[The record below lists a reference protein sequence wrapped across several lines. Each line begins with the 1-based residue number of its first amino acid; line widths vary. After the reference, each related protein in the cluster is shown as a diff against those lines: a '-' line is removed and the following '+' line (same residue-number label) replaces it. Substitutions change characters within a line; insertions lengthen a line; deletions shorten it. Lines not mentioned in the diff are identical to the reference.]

1 MKKLIS
7 LLFAILFI
15 ATFVFQIAVSAN
27 EAEKEQTRNNNTART
42 DTTFI
47 ISSSGMASVEV
58 EYVGIPNIA
67 TGATIEIT
75 IKKRF
80 LLVFW
85 TTEIEEEYTVYGEKY
100 SHTYYYDLSEFGSG
114 TYKCNVT
121 YTVSGSGGADD
132 VIPFEDTASW

>member
-1 MKKLIS
+1 MKKSIS
-7 LLFAILFI
+7 LFFAVIFLFAIVLQT
-15 ATFVFQIAVSAN
+15 AVFAD
-27 EAEKEQTRNNNTART
+27 EAEKEQLRNNNVLYT
-42 DTTFI
+42 DTDFS
-47 ISSSGMASVEV
+47 ISSSGMASVDV
-58 EYVGIPNIA
+58 DYTGRKNIT

-85 TTEIEEEYTVYGEKY
+85 TTEIEEEYIVYGENY
-100 SHTYYYDLSEFGSG
+100 SHTYYYDLTEFGSG